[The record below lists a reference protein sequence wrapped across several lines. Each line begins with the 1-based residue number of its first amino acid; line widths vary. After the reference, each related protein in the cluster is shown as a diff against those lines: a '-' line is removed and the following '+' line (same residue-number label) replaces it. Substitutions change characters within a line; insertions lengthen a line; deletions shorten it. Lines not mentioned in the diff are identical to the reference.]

1 MIHHPTFRRLVW
13 AVYSM
18 SMEFFMH
25 SYLMR
30 WSLAL
35 LLLSLALPPT
45 MTAEVSLSERVN
57 QAAMAFEERQDR
69 EFKPVAASLETW
81 RKNKLN
87 AASKDINDLLTI
99 ATPAD
104 KPFLAYHLLS
114 INPRHKNA
122 RAVFTQLGI
131 PAPFDEQGNP
141 VPDAKI
147 PKSSNRVMVE
157 KVSTFR
163 YPPFSAVAEAVSPK
177 APAVA
182 SYWKQQSAALKDLR
196 TKLLDYS
203 EKGEAANAFQVL
215 AYYWPNA
222 KEVVSYY
229 ASIGRPIPRQRTWFS
244 GVDRYL
250 LDNGLAGLDCLDTK
264 YTKPSS
270 GPVPAIG
277 IGGAATFSS
286 PMEWSFSENLRNC
299 RVEGLLKAKE
309 KSEFTILDNA
319 GSGACMAISGKE
331 IELFAIINRAP
342 RSLVKT
348 VVEEDF
354 ASAAVPV
361 QFEVRGTFLFGLVG
375 GIQVCSAE
383 LPNDH
388 AYSRFQITPGSDL
401 VAQHLRVRYLS
412 DLAKDL
418 LGNLVGKPPAE
429 TEEPWL
435 AERKKQ
441 LDKPV
446 TFKFEDTSIEEAVT
460 MLSQLT
466 GVKITSDSKAETL
479 KSLPVTLDGKGLK
492 LASALDWLHRVSD
505 LSWKSTADGVQLT
518 WSK

>member
-1 MIHHPTFRRLVW
+1 MPSSL
-13 AVYSM
+13 
-18 SMEFFMH
+18 
-25 SYLMR
+25 LR
-30 WSLAL
+30 WSFFL
-35 LLLSLALPPT
+35 LVFSLAAPAT
-45 MTAEVSLSERVN
+45 MTAEVSLSEKVN

-81 RKNKLN
+81 RKNKLT
-87 AASKDINDLLTI
+87 AASKDIYDLLTI
-99 ATPAD
+99 AAPAD

-122 RAVFTQLGI
+122 RAVFTELGI
-131 PAPFDEQGNP
+131 PVPFDEQGNP
-141 VPDAKI
+141 VPAAKI

-196 TKLLDYS
+196 LKLLAYS
-203 EKGEAANAFQVL
+203 EKGEAANAYQVL

-229 ASIGRPIPRQRTWFS
+229 SSIGRPIPRQRTWFS

-250 LDNGLAGLDCLDTK
+250 LDNGLAGIDCLDTK
-264 YTKPSS
+264 FTKPSS
-270 GPVPAIG
+270 GPLPAIG
-277 IGGAATFSS
+277 GGGAATFGGQ
-286 PMEWSFSENLRNC
+286 MEWAFSENLRNC

-309 KSEFTILDNA
+309 KSEFTVLDNA
-319 GSGACMAISGKE
+319 SSGARMVISGKE
-331 IELFAIINRAP
+331 IELFAVINQAP

-348 VVEEDF
+348 VIEEDF

-375 GIQVCSAE
+375 GIQVCAAE

-388 AYSRFQITPGSDL
+388 AYSRFQITPGNDL

-412 DLAKDL
+412 DLATDL
-418 LGNLVGKPPAE
+418 LGNLVGKPPVVA
-429 TEEPWL
+429 EEPWL

-466 GVKITSDSKAETL
+466 GVKITLDSKAETL
-479 KSLPVTLDGKGLK
+479 KSLPVTLDGKALK
-492 LASALDWLHRVSD
+492 LTSALDWLHRVSD
-505 LSWKSTADGVQLT
+505 LSWKSTADGVQMT